1 MVWFMNKSHR
11 ANQIA
16 WIASD
21 SKVDVIKGKNQ
32 PRWFQSQN
40 VLTKDTSCRDKG
52 WFWYPALDSD
62 TKRKHTLLSGTYPT
76 GTAHNWE
83 FPPPSDNSHTYHQI
97 CPSQLWKHLK
107 VHIHFLA
114 KNHVDHLEKN
124 HTLIWQL
131 REHTPPCPQ
140 QCTEKTTILIVLLWG
155 FSTPSLC
162 QTYKINRYSVPE
174 NKKCCRIAGFYNY

>member
-1 MVWFMNKSHR
+1 MDR
-11 ANQIA
+11 Q
-16 WIASD
+16 
-21 SKVDVIKGKNQ
+21 
-32 PRWFQSQN
+32 WFQSGCN
-40 VLTKDTSCRDKG
+40 KGDKSTPLISESKCAKKNHTSSTDKG

-62 TKRKHTLLSGTYPT
+62 MKRKHTLLRGTYPT

-83 FPPPSDNSHTYHQI
+83 YRPPTDNSHTYHQI

-124 HTLIWQL
+124 HTLISQL
-131 REHTPPCPQ
+131 QEHMPPCPQ

-155 FSTPSLC
+155 FSPPSLC
-162 QTYKINRYSVPE
+162 QTYKINQYPVPE
-174 NKKCCRIAGFYNY
+174 NRNAVE